1 MAQLQ
6 GAMPTNAEGENTMAK
21 ENVGKFYEKLAQDAA
36 LAEKLNALDKDFA
49 EKNGTSA
56 DDAAMREKAVE
67 AIIIP
72 LAKEVGLPFT
82 LEELKEYEQ
91 EQMKNMTLSEDEL
104 DQVAGGKRKWSK
116 SGKGTT
122 TAAGA
127 YCAFLGVGFGKTERK
142 GNTAYCFL
150 LGGSNGPIG
159 GGSE

>member
-1 MAQLQ
+1 
-6 GAMPTNAEGENTMAK
+6 MAK
-21 ENVGKFYEKLAQDAA
+21 ANVGKFYDKLAQDAA

-49 EKNGTSA
+49 EKNGTSV

-91 EQMKNMTLSEDEL
+91 EQLKEMNLSEDEL
-104 DQVAGGKRKWSK
+104 DQVAGGKRKYHGPAANNSK
-116 SGKGTT
+116 G
-122 TAAGA
+122 GA
-127 YCAFLGVGFGKTERK
+127 LCAFLGVGFGKTERK

-150 LGGSNGPIG
+150 LGGSDGPIG

>member
-1 MAQLQ
+1 
-6 GAMPTNAEGENTMAK
+6 MAK

-49 EKNGTSA
+49 EKNGTAA
-56 DDAAMREKAVE
+56 DDAAMREKAVD

-72 LAKEVGLPFT
+72 LAKEAGLPFT

-104 DQVAGGKRKWSK
+104 DQVAGGRKKQQK
-116 SGKGTT
+116 SGKSDRTG
-122 TAAGA
+122 AGA

>member
-1 MAQLQ
+1 
-6 GAMPTNAEGENTMAK
+6 MAK

-49 EKNGTSA
+49 EKNGASS

-67 AIIIP
+67 TIIIP

-82 LEELKEYEQ
+82 LDELKAYEQ
-91 EQMKNMTLSEDEL
+91 EQVKNMALSEDEL
-104 DQVAGGKRKWSK
+104 EQVAGGKKRKRRRGRSNT
-116 SGKGTT
+116 SGN
-122 TAAGA
+122 A
-127 YCAFLGVGFGKTERK
+127 YCAFLGVGMGKTTRK
-142 GNTAYCFL
+142 GKTAYCFL

>member
-1 MAQLQ
+1 
-6 GAMPTNAEGENTMAK
+6 MAK
-21 ENVGKFYEKLAQDAA
+21 ENVGKFYDKLAQDAA

-91 EQMKNMTLSEDEL
+91 EQLKEMNLSEDEL
-104 DQVAGGKRKWSK
+104 DQVAGGSGGKRSK
-116 SGKGTT
+116 GLEPRGGLN
-122 TAAGA
+122 ACA
-127 YCAFLGVGFGKTERK
+127 YLGVGFGKTK
-142 GNTAYCFL
+142 KNGKYAICFI
-150 LGGSNGPIG
+150 LGGSDGPVAG
-159 GGSE
+159 

>member
-1 MAQLQ
+1 
-6 GAMPTNAEGENTMAK
+6 MAK
-21 ENVGKFYEKLAQDAA
+21 ANAGKFYEKLAKDAA
-36 LAEKLNALDKDFA
+36 LAEKLNEMDKDFA

-91 EQMKNMTLSEDEL
+91 EQLKEMNLSEDEL
-104 DQVAGGKRKWSK
+104 DQVAGGRKKWPK
-116 SGKGTT
+116 DGDGGGRTG
-122 TAAGA
+122 AGA
-127 YCAFLGVGFGKTERK
+127 YCAFLGVGFGKTTRK

-150 LGGSNGPIG
+150 LGGSDGPIG

>member
-1 MAQLQ
+1 
-6 GAMPTNAEGENTMAK
+6 MAK

-49 EKNGTSA
+49 EKNGASA
-56 DDAAMREKAVE
+56 DDAAMREKAVD

-104 DQVAGGKRKWSK
+104 DQVAGGKRKGGSHGG
-116 SGKGTT
+116 GKTT
-122 TAAGA
+122 KPGA
-127 YCAFLGVGFGKTERK
+127 YCAFLGVGFGKTTRK

-150 LGGSNGPIG
+150 LGGSDGPIG
-159 GGSE
+159 GESE

>member
-1 MAQLQ
+1 
-6 GAMPTNAEGENTMAK
+6 MAK

-91 EQMKNMTLSEDEL
+91 DQMKNMTLAEDEL
-104 DQVAGGKRKWSK
+104 DQVAGGRGKPRPEDKGKPSYKAACAIVGVGIGVVKDKKRKN
-116 SGKGTT
+116 
-122 TAAGA
+122 TAA
-127 YCAFLGVGFGKTERK
+127 
-142 GNTAYCFL
+142 CFL
-150 LGGSNGPIG
+150 LGFSNGRVCD
-159 GGSE
+159 SRTA